1 MQITYDTHLAVDQHM
16 QVMLDEAYAN
26 VKAMLDRNRAAL
38 DMTIDRLISAPDQQL
53 DGTEVRQILEQNGDS
68 SDLQHR
74 REKQAVFA

>member
-1 MQITYDTHLAVDQHM
+1 MQL
-16 QVMLDEAYAN
+16 MLDEAYAS
-26 VKAMLDRNRAAL
+26 VKAMLNRNRAAL
-38 DMTIDRLISAPDQQL
+38 DMLIDRLISAPDQQL

>member
-1 MQITYDTHLAVDQHM
+1 M

-74 REKQAVFA
+74 KEKQAVFA

>member
-38 DMTIDRLISAPDQQL
+38 DMTIDRLINAPDQQL

>member
-1 MQITYDTHLAVDQHM
+1 MQI
-16 QVMLDEAYAN
+16 MLDEAYAN

-74 REKQAVFA
+74 RENQAVFA

>member
-16 QVMLDEAYAN
+16 QLMLDEAYAS
-26 VKAMLDRNRAAL
+26 VKAMLNRNRAAL
-38 DMTIDRLISAPDQQL
+38 DMLIDRLISAPDQQL

-68 SDLQHR
+68 NDLQHR

>member
-1 MQITYDTHLAVDQHM
+1 M

-53 DGTEVRQILEQNGDS
+53 DGTRVRQILEQNGDS

>member
-1 MQITYDTHLAVDQHM
+1 LQITYDTHLAVDQHM

>member
-1 MQITYDTHLAVDQHM
+1 LQITYDTHLAVDQHM
-16 QVMLDEAYAN
+16 QLMLDEAYAS
-26 VKAMLDRNRAAL
+26 VKAMLNRNRAAL
-38 DMTIDRLISAPDQQL
+38 DMLIDRLISAPDQQL

>member
-1 MQITYDTHLAVDQHM
+1 MQA
-16 QVMLDEAYAN
+16 MLDEAYAN

>member
-16 QVMLDEAYAN
+16 QLMLDEAYAS
-26 VKAMLDRNRAAL
+26 VKAMLNRNRAAL
-38 DMTIDRLISAPDQQL
+38 DMLIDRLISAPDQQL

>member
-68 SDLQHR
+68 IDLQHR